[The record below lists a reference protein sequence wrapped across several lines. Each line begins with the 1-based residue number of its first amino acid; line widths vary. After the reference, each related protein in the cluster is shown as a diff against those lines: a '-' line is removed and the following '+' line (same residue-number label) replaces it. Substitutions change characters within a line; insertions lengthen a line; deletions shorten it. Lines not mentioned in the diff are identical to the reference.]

1 MSDETKFDLPE
12 GFTLPEGAT
21 KDQPF
26 DVTVTLKLLSDK
38 EAQLVAVNGVS
49 IKPETTEEEE
59 SPEEASPSPAEE
71 SAPEGEGFLSAMNAP
86 QPQIQG

>member
-49 IKPETTEEEE
+49 IKPETTEEE
-59 SPEEASPSPAEE
+59 ASPSPAEE
-71 SAPEGEGFLSAMNAP
+71 SAPEGEGFLSAMNTP